1 MSDLFAAFGID
12 WRLLLV
18 NGVNFGLL
26 LLGLWYFLYKPLT
39 QMLESRRQKMA
50 QGIRDAEAAAHE
62 LSKIEASR
70 AAVLAEAGKEADDV
84 VSRARALGAEKQRA
98 LVEAGEA
105 NAAALLSEAEAGA
118 KQLKEEAIAQ
128 SKQEVA
134 KLIVLGIE
142 HAAGDASPSKK

>member
-18 NGVNFGLL
+18 NGINFGLL

-50 QGIRDAEAAAHE
+50 QGVRDAEAAAHQ
-62 LSKIEASR
+62 LQKIESER
-70 AAVLAEAGKEADDV
+70 ADLLAQAGKEADEV
-84 VSRARALGAEKQRA
+84 VSKARALGAEKQRA
-98 LVEAGEA
+98 LTEAGEA
-105 NAAALLSEAEAGA
+105 NAAALLTQAEAQA
-118 KQLKEEAIAQ
+118 QQLKVEAIEQ

-134 KLIVLGIE
+134 KLIVLGME
-142 HAAGDASPSKK
+142 RVADKK

>member
-18 NGVNFGLL
+18 NGINFGLL

-50 QGIRDAEAAAHE
+50 QGVRDAEAAAHQ
-62 LSKIEASR
+62 LQKIESER
-70 AAVLAEAGKEADDV
+70 ADLLAQAGKEADDV
-84 VSRARALGAEKQRA
+84 VSKARALGAEKQRA
-98 LVEAGEA
+98 LTEAGEA
-105 NAAALLSEAEAGA
+105 NAAALLTQAEAQA
-118 KQLKEEAIAQ
+118 QQLKVEAIEQ

-134 KLIVLGIE
+134 KLIVLGME
-142 HAAGDASPSKK
+142 RVADKK